1 MPLSPDL
8 VTWRADLLRPA
19 GPLNGLARA
28 TQQRINRL
36 IPEKVHAA
44 ITAGIEGRARALLAG
59 PAPRPTSALRRR

>member
-1 MPLSPDL
+1 MPSKPAEGSMSLSPDL
-8 VTWRADLLRPA
+8 LTWRSDLLRPA

-44 ITAGIEGRARALLAG
+44 ITAAIGDDAG
-59 PAPRPTSALRRR
+59 FAY